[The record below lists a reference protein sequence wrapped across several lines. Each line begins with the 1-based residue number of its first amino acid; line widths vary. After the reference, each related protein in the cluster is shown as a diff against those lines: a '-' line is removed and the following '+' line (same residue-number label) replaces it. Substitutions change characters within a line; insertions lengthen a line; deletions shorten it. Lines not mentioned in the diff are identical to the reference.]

1 MICSVSP
8 ELLRQQINSVGESYS
23 TYGDGEKRKILNGQR
38 EEKYRLGKRI
48 LYGILLKWYVKK

>member
-8 ELLRQQINSVGESYS
+8 ELLRRKINSVRESYS

-38 EEKYRLGKRI
+38 EEKYRLGVLI
-48 LYGILLKWYVKK
+48 VCYMGYY